1 MSTQHYLRNSQRADP
16 SSQTSY
22 QCASAETQA
31 TFSLTEGV
39 EEHWSAG
46 PARPGSSPA
55 ASLTAGWR
63 YPWQV
68 LEPISLAGL
77 EHLEPVTERSFRG
90 GRNGNLSVHRR
101 SIPWPEV
108 PGETPLLVRGSRN
121 GNSVV
126 HRHSIHGDEVVVC

>member
-1 MSTQHYLRNSQRADP
+1 MKFTTGRPFLTNVVSV
-16 SSQTSY
+16 
-22 QCASAETQA
+22 CASAETQA
-31 TFSLTEGV
+31 TFSLTKGV

-77 EHLEPVTERSFRG
+77 EHLEPVAEHLPRG
-90 GRNGNLSVHRR
+90 GRNGNLYVHRR
-101 SIPWPEV
+101 
-108 PGETPLLVRGSRN
+108 
-121 GNSVV
+121 
-126 HRHSIHGDEVVVC
+126 SIHGDEVVGC